1 MNRNNTW
8 FPYAVLFLAVAC
20 LTACS
25 SRPSIADINRD
36 PGRFTGKEITI
47 RGETSGGVGF
57 FGTGLYQVEDG
68 TGSIMVLSENFGL
81 PPNGTKISV
90 TGQVQQ
96 GINFGGKNY
105 GVIFRQTKPRE

>member
-1 MNRNNTW
+1 MNRNNPWLPCT
-8 FPYAVLFLAVAC
+8 VLVLAMAC

-25 SRPSIADINRD
+25 SRPSIADITRD

-47 RGETSGGVGF
+47 QGEASGGVGI

-68 TGSIMVLSENFGL
+68 TGSITVLSENFGL
-81 PPNGTKISV
+81 PPNGAKISV